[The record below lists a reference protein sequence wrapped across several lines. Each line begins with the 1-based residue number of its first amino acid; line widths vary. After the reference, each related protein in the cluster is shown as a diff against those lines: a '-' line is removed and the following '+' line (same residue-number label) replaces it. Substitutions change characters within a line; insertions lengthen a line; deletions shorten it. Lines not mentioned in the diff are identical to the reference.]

1 MKGQYD
7 SSFGLD
13 MEMGNVQEPPQ
24 AHVSFSAG
32 TLAVLWREGK
42 RHEPLFIVFILQG
55 SFDLKKPFAGLNVLT
70 CVHSSALR

>member
-13 MEMGNVQEPPQ
+13 MDIGSVQDPPQ

-32 TLAVLWREGK
+32 TLAVLCREGK
-42 RHEPLFIVFILQG
+42 RDRLLHIIHILQA
-55 SFDLKKPFAGLNVLT
+55 SFVL
-70 CVHSSALR
+70 